1 LVVSPF
7 GWIARPVDTGGG
19 AEEDDIAIDEV
30 DDDREDVELGGADVD
45 EVPA

>member
-7 GWIARPVDTGGG
+7 GWIALPVDTGG
-19 AEEDDIAIDEV
+19 AVEEDDIDEV
-30 DDDREDVELGGADVD
+30 DDAREDVELGGADVD

>member
-7 GWIARPVDTGGG
+7 GWIARPVDTGG
-19 AEEDDIAIDEV
+19 AVEDDDIEV
-30 DDDREDVELGGADVD
+30 DDAREDVELGGADVD